1 MRRRCTLEGQLFPCK
16 WFSLCVSFV
25 SSACMC
31 ECMNEAIA
39 CLSLSMTV
47 CLHDWACVH
56 IDLRGER
63 WKDRRRGVSRSGHD
77 VQIWDRAHRILE
89 SPCEYTRDKLSFLLD
104 KFLCPPRFWKTF
116 IDEKSKLAYLFSIF
130 LLSNLILLVV
140 LFLFAG
146 QSLSGLWTSVI
157 CYQTRPCQDL
167 VRPTGHGP
175 FGTCAYLH
183 WAPCPPSSPT
193 AAKAQQLSAEQCTEQ
208 QCADSCPDPQAQLL
222 FSTNMY
228 K

>member
-1 MRRRCTLEGQLFPCK
+1 MKPLHVC
-16 WFSLCVSFV
+16 LCPWQ
-25 SSACMC
+25 SACMT
-31 ECMNEAIA
+31 EHA
-39 CLSLSMTV
+39 CTLI
-47 CLHDWACVH
+47 WEG
-56 IDLRGER
+56 RGER
-63 WKDRRRGVSRSGHD
+63 IGDVGSVEADMMYKSETEHTAFWKALVS
-77 VQIWDRAHRILE
+77 
-89 SPCEYTRDKLSFLLD
+89 
-104 KFLCPPRFWKTF
+104 RFWKTF
-116 IDEKSKLAYLFSIF
+116 NDEKSKLAYLFSIF

-146 QSLSGLWTSVI
+146 QSLPGLWTSVI